1 MRRFGS
7 AALILLMTTAAPAA
21 MAAGQNDASAP
32 AESPQ
37 EEDAGAPGAGPGEDE
52 IEEVV
57 ITGGPLRGAVPG
69 DVKPEL
75 TLNPADI
82 RAYGVGSLAELL
94 TELEPQT
101 RSGRGRGGG
110 APVLLL
116 SGRRI
121 SGFGEIRNIPP
132 EAIERLEVLPEEAA
146 LKLGYSADQ
155 RVVNI
160 VLRRR
165 FRSITAE
172 VDGSIATAGG
182 RDGQD
187 VELSLLRLNRDG
199 RINLNVEYE
208 RDSSLLES
216 ERDIIQ
222 DPANPRTDGEY
233 RTLQPDRQSLTA
245 NAVLS
250 RNIGK
255 VAATAN
261 VRLEQN
267 WSDSLLGLPVAGG
280 TDPLQRSTDSTT
292 LQGGFSLN
300 GDLSTQWRWSVTG
313 NWDRVESRTLT
324 DRDTGL
330 TDWARSVSNVGSVD
344 ALVNGTVADLP
355 AGPISTSV
363 RVAGRTS
370 GLSSESRRAGVFS
383 DTDIGRSSGGVRG
396 NLDLPIASRNKGVLS
411 ALGNLSLN
419 ANGEVEQF
427 SDFGTLVT
435 YGYGANWTPFDG
447 VRLIA
452 SFTEEEGAPSAQQL
466 GNPRLETPNVRVFD
480 FVRGETVD
488 ITRIDGG
495 NPGLSA
501 DNRSVMKLGANLR
514 PFSADLT
521 LNVDYTKSTIRNPI
535 AGFPTA
541 TAEIEAAFPDRFMRD
556 GDGQLIQIDNRPIN
570 FERSE
575 REQIRWGL
583 NFSAPISSPLAR
595 QAMEAAQARRAERV
609 AAREAGEGQSG
620 AQPQGEGRRGPGGAR
635 GFGGRGRGGGFGGRG
650 GGGAGGRFQ
659 FGIYHTIA
667 LTDRIEIRDGLPA
680 LDLLNGSATGSRGGS
695 PRHQVELRT
704 GVVRDGIGVRLNADW
719 QSATRI
725 NGGTTGGEEL
735 RFDDFATVNLRLF
748 ATLGPQFKFVRDN
761 RWLEGTRV
769 VLSVDNLFDNRLKV
783 TDASGETPLSY
794 QPALLDPVGRTVR
807 ISIRKLFF

>member
-1 MRRFGS
+1 
-7 AALILLMTTAAPAA
+7 MTTAAPAA